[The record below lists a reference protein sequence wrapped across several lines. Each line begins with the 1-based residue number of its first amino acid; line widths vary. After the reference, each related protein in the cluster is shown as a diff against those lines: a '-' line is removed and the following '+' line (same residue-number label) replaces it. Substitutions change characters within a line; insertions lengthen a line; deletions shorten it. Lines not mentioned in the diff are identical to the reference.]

1 MEENKNEVKEQEVIE
16 KKEQK
21 NDEEEK
27 INKLIKSAKDELSN
41 MNYKMAEEQY
51 ESILNSEDKNIL
63 EIIEKNKVEILYN
76 YSLCL
81 YHQMKYQEATEK
93 LFNIIINYDNKSKDS
108 YYLLVKILYDI
119 NEYKRAQM
127 LINKFKDI
135 NHEGDLKEFDEMN
148 KEIEKC
154 IIRRDNNIKRQF
166 FYNAQ
171 KDIFKFMKNL
181 NIFSWIFCSLF
192 VLVLGNYLSKFI

>member
-41 MNYKMAEEQY
+41 MNYKKAEEQY

-148 KEIEKC
+148 KVIEKC

>member
-1 MEENKNEVKEQEVIE
+1 MEENKNEIKEQEVIE

-21 NDEEEK
+21 NNEEEK
-27 INKLIKSAKDELSN
+27 INLLIKSAKDELTN
-41 MNYKMAEEQY
+41 MNYKKAEKQY

>member
-41 MNYKMAEEQY
+41 MNYKKAEEQY

>member
-1 MEENKNEVKEQEVIE
+1 MEENKNEIKEQEVIE

-27 INKLIKSAKDELSN
+27 INLLIKSAKYELTN
-41 MNYKMAEEQY
+41 MNYKKAEEQY
-51 ESILNSEDKNIL
+51 ESILNSEDNNIL